1 MIPINFDI
9 SAINKKLLVHD
20 LFKIF
25 IFNLSAHLV
34 SVLYF
39 KEEFLNVKFLS
50 ILFGVEIGFIMF
62 YILIE
67 PIIDKNIQ

>member
-9 SAINKKLLVHD
+9 SAINKKFLVHD
-20 LFKIF
+20 LIKIF
-25 IFNLSAHLV
+25 IFNISAHIV

-50 ILFGVEIGFIMF
+50 ILFGIEIGFILF
-62 YILIE
+62 YLLIE
-67 PIIDKNIQ
+67 PVIDKNIN

>member
-20 LFKIF
+20 LIKIF
-25 IFNLSAHLV
+25 IFNISAHLV

-50 ILFGVEIGFIMF
+50 ILFGIEIGFILF
-62 YILIE
+62 YLLIE
-67 PIIDKNIQ
+67 PVIDKNIN